1 MDFTAKKGQNTFA
14 KQVLDILRW
23 EKREWSGAIFGC
35 GLLFFYLTT
44 WGGYTYLG
52 LASVLLIIHI
62 VVRYDVAAPRFVLTS
77 SFLSYR

>member
-1 MDFTAKKGQNTFA
+1 VVDFTAKKGQNTLA
-14 KQVLDILRW
+14 KQVLDILKW

-62 VVRYDVAAPRFVLTS
+62 VVRSLSTRVAAGFI
-77 SFLSYR
+77 

>member
-1 MDFTAKKGQNTFA
+1 VVDFTVKKAQAGSAKD
-14 KQVLDILRW
+14 QVMEILKW

-44 WGGYTYLG
+44 FGGYTYLG

-62 VVRYDVAAPRFVLTS
+62 LVRYVGATM
-77 SFLSYR
+77 